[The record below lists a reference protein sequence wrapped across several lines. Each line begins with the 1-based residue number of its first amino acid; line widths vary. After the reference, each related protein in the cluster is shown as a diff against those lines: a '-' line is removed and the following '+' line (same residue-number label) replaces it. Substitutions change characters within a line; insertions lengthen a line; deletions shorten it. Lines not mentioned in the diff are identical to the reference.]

1 MEQKEL
7 ICIGCPMGCAL
18 AITMDGGQ
26 IVEVSGN
33 TCPKG
38 KAYGEKEVTN
48 PSRTIT
54 STVRVLG
61 GESPLV
67 PVKTR
72 TEIPKDKIF
81 ACMEVLHGIAVRA
94 PVAAGDVL
102 LEDVAGTGVPV
113 VATRGVGK
121 K

>member
-7 ICIGCPMGCAL
+7 ICIGCPMGCTL
-18 AITMDGGQ
+18 TITMDGGH
-26 IVEVSGN
+26 ILEISGN

-72 TEIPKDKIF
+72 TEIPKDSIF
-81 ACMEVLHGIAVRA
+81 ACMEALHSVVVNA

-102 LEDVAGTGVPV
+102 LEDVAGTGVPI
-113 VATRGVGK
+113 VATKGIGK
-121 K
+121 Q